1 MSGRALKIGLAA
13 SLVINVFA
21 IGALAGVIYVRSLQP
36 PARAPGNPNPMV
48 RAADVL
54 SPAQQAAFRQ
64 MLRQQVAQD
73 RPTMRDSRQAK
84 RRMLDQIAAPT
95 FDQAAVSAS
104 LAQARADDIAVRTHL
119 EEGVVNFAA
128 NLSPADR
135 AAFADGFRK
144 AALARWMANHP
155 GGKTPPTQ

>member
-1 MSGRALKIGLAA
+1 MSGRGLKIGLAV
-13 SLVINVFA
+13 SLVVNVFTL
-21 IGALAGVIYVRSLQP
+21 GALGGLLYVHGVWQPVRP
-36 PARAPGNPNPMV
+36 PANPNPMV

-54 SPAQQAAFRQ
+54 SPTQQAAFKQ

-73 RPTMRDSRQAK
+73 RPTIRDSRQAK
-84 RRMLDQIAAPT
+84 RRMVDLLAAPT

-135 AAFADGFRK
+135 VTFADGFRK

-155 GGKTPPTQ
+155 GATKPPAQ